1 MRWNCPHCA
10 VALAISD
17 ETLGDQWNFSRCF
30 QCGGFGLIRRT
41 EVNLVKVDKAPQGEK
56 VLQPQK
62 AEAAL
67 MNREATENLTRLR
80 SQIDEQMKVRDE
92 AKAGFKAAAAATPS
106 PSGVQPLKKIPT
118 PPSFFGN
125 ASKQKPAISTVAPK
139 TKEVPFALPPL
150 PGKEASAKAASGP
163 EKAKRSP
170 SKSTRS
176 TALLGVTGLVA
187 LASGL
192 YLLQEGRALL
202 DRTHRLSHSTPEP
215 VRERPIVS
223 TWTQSGQAVDRL
235 AQRAMAPTRSLGVT
249 GLPEPLKE
257 SPPPTRAKEAPPQQA
272 IVIEIQAKNA
282 MFRTGPGTEFRVVG
296 LADPGL
302 KYVVADWKDRWFK
315 VMLPAANPGNP
326 ENAAWIRNDLVR
338 LVAQAPAA
346 Q

>member
-41 EVNLVKVDKAPQGEK
+41 EVNLVKLDKAPQGEK

-62 AEAAL
+62 AEPVL
-67 MNREATENLTRLR
+67 MNREATENLARLR
-80 SQIDEQMKVRDE
+80 SQIDEQTKVQE
-92 AKAGFKAAAAATPS
+92 KAKIGFKAAVAATPTVANPQS
-106 PSGVQPLKKIPT
+106 SKTIPR

-125 ASKQKPAISTVAPK
+125 TSKLKPAISAEAPK
-139 TKEVPFALPPL
+139 TKEVPIALPPL
-150 PGKEASAKAASGP
+150 PSKETAAKTRSVP
-163 EKAKRSP
+163 ETLKSKP
-170 SKSTRS
+170 SKSNRS

-202 DRTHRLSHSTPEP
+202 DRTHRLSTSIPEP
-215 VRERPIVS
+215 VRERPVVS
-223 TWTQSGQAVDRL
+223 NWSQSSEAVDRL
-235 AQRAMAPTRSLGVT
+235 AQRAMAPTRNLGVT
-249 GLPEPLKE
+249 GLAEPPSE
-257 SPPPTRAKEAPPQQA
+257 TAPPARAKEASSQQA

-282 MFRTGPGTEFRVVG
+282 MFRTGPGTNFRVVG
-296 LADPGL
+296 LADSGL

-315 VMLPAANPGNP
+315 VMLPSGNPGIP

-338 LVAQAPAA
+338 LVAQASPAE
-346 Q
+346 